1 MSSAAMPALAVF
13 VLGLAFLGS
22 VLWLLLDRHEGR
34 RAARGLPRHGRGRL
48 AVAAAAMLAVLFT
61 VMTAFLVLTSAAPI
75 GAPAVLG
82 LGLPPFLAGLI
93 VWRLAMRRKTR

>member
-1 MSSAAMPALAVF
+1 MPALAVF

-22 VLWLLLDRHEGR
+22 VLWLLLDRHEAR

-61 VMTAFLVLTSAAPI
+61 AMTAFLAFSSASRIDMAAP
-75 GAPAVLG
+75 A

-93 VWRLAMRRKTR
+93 VCYLAMRRGTG